1 MFFGKWLFDCSGV
14 QMVINGVLKFNYSD
28 LFGFIGFAIDF
39 KSIIKILDLS
49 RFAVAL
55 VVALRAMWF
64 VDAGGT
70 H

>member
-1 MFFGKWLFDCSGV
+1 MI
-14 QMVINGVLKFNYSD
+14 INGVLKFNYSG
-28 LFGFIGFAIDF
+28 LFGFIGFSIDF
-39 KSIIKILDLS
+39 KSFMKIFDLS

-55 VVALRAMWF
+55 VVALRAMWL